1 MFPNNPEL
9 ISTYTGY
16 LGVFI
21 IGRKNNLIMFNLVLC
36 AVLMD
41 LGKTVSVAALMGT
54 MNYYEKIFFVI

>member
-1 MFPNNPEL
+1 
-9 ISTYTGY
+9 
-16 LGVFI
+16 
-21 IGRKNNLIMFNLVLC
+21 MFNLVFC